1 LVEQRAVE
9 AELAKSR
16 AYWAEMGNFHYAMSR
31 ISYSQLCNGC
41 KGSNNKDSDLA
52 TVLQAGCRPSR

>member
-1 LVEQRAVE
+1 VE